1 MGNSQ
6 SNQHPS
12 HRATNAKPFLRKRS
26 ASAIFSRIHLQF
38 DSSSK
43 SSFEPSQSQ
52 LVISE
57 KAALVNHD
65 SRQQSSILPLAYN
78 PTYSNLEAE
87 AEVAMQSFLRQFP
100 GEYPL

>member
-57 KAALVNHD
+57 KVALVGHD
-65 SRQQSSILPLAYN
+65 SRPQSSIPLAYN
-78 PTYSNLEAE
+78 PTYSNLETEAE
-87 AEVAMQSFLRQFP
+87 AAMQSFLRQFP